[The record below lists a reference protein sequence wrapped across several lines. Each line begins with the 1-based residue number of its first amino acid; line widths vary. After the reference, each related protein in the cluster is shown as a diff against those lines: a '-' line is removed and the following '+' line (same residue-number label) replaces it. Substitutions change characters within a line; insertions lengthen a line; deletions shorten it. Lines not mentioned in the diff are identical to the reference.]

1 MKCSSTCS
9 VNGQQAISPSVWR
22 NFIGAG
28 LSAINPRVPAWQVVV
43 GFVLAGCNNLG
54 LFLCGIIVVNKKL
67 C

>member
-9 VNGQQAISPSVWR
+9 VSGQQAMSP
-22 NFIGAG
+22 GAG
-28 LSAINPRVPAWQVVV
+28 LSAINPRVPAWLVVV

-54 LFLCGIIVVNKKL
+54 LFWCGIIVVNKKL